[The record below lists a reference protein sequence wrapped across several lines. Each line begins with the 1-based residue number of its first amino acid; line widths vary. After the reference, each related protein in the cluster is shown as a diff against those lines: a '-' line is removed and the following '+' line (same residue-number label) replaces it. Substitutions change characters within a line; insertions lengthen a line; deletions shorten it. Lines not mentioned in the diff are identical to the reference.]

1 MTKINILKAIGTVAV
16 INILAR
22 LLGFMRELA
31 IGYQFGTS
39 DVADLIITVYTVPN
53 FLYIVVGGAVTT
65 AFISIYMSVS
75 DDQEKF
81 LGDSLKFIGTI
92 ALILTAGVFAVL
104 WIFRGALFSS
114 YIEEN
119 EMLLNGLL
127 LWMIPSTFFLIIST
141 WMNGV
146 LNSRQKF
153 GISTF
158 SSLIFNLVFLLAA
171 VGLSFVIGPIAY
183 GIGALA
189 GAIFMV
195 FYLNHYIG
203 LKKIL
208 TPFKRL
214 KMTPEIKRMVWL
226 AMPIILGGA
235 TVQFYFLIHRYFSLQ
250 LSDGFVA
257 AVNYASKLTQFPQAL
272 LMTIVTTVLYPLI
285 ARGVKQGD
293 KLFVSSVYFRGL
305 RMLGLLLI
313 PAAIFLWLFGTELVQ
328 AVYEH
333 GNFTADATYMTAP
346 LLKIFGLSL
355 FFISANMFMTRFFY
369 AHEISLTPVIISIS
383 SVFGVNVLVILL
395 FIDQSGAAAIAWAT
409 IISSGFQFVLL
420 LFFSIRLLGLK
431 SAENAW
437 LVKDLVL
444 FTGILAASLVFE
456 HFANFES
463 PFLTVAFGLLVLL
476 LSFLLGIKI
485 LRIQLKQILNK

>member
-1 MTKINILKAIGTVAV
+1 MTKANILKAIGTVAV

-65 AFISIYMSVS
+65 AFISIYMSVT
-75 DDQEKF
+75 DDKEKF

-104 WIFRGALFSS
+104 WIFRGTLFSS

-119 EMLLNGLL
+119 EILLNGLL

-171 VGLSFVIGPIAY
+171 VGLSFLIGPIAY

-195 FYLNHYIG
+195 FYLNHHIG

-208 TPFKRL
+208 TPLERL
-214 KMTPEIKRMVWL
+214 TMTPEIKRMVWL
-226 AMPIILGGA
+226 ALPIILGGA

-250 LSDGFVA
+250 LTDGFVA

-285 ARGVKQGD
+285 AKGVKQGD

-328 AVYEH
+328 VIYEY
-333 GNFTADATYMTAP
+333 GNFTEEATTMTAP

-355 FFISANMFMTRFFY
+355 FFISANTFMTRFFY
-369 AHEISLTPVIISIS
+369 ANEISMTPVLISIS
-383 SVFGVNVLVILL
+383 SVFGVNILVILL
-395 FIDQSGAAAIAWAT
+395 FIDQYGAAAIAWAT
-409 IISSGFQFVLL
+409 VISSGFQFILL
-420 LFFSIRLLGLK
+420 LFFSFRMLGLK

-437 LVKDLVL
+437 LLKDLVL
-444 FTGILAASLVFE
+444 FAGILTASLLFN
-456 HFANFES
+456 HFAIFES
-463 PFLTVAFGLLVLL
+463 PYITVAGGLLVLL
-476 LSFLLGIKI
+476 LAFLLGIKI
-485 LRIQLKQILNK
+485 LRIQIKQILNK